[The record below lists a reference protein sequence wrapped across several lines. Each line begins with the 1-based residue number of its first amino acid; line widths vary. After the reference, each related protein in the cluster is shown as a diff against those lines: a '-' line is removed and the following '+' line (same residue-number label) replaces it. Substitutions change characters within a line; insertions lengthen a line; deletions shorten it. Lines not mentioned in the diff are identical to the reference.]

1 MSDRVLDIIG
11 ENFNTTRKLKT
22 SSPKIVQEDG
32 KVGVAYTK
40 RDGSR
45 AIMDVTSIYPTD
57 PAKLRTFSVPH
68 VAHAVRTQNLDY
80 ISFLIHSQQ
89 AAGANIIDI
98 CVDEIA
104 IDPAIRHQTM
114 RWLIPVVQQMTD
126 AIIAIDS
133 SDPQT
138 IMAGLEVYDSQRGR
152 PAINSVNLEEG
163 RQDLIGIAKER
174 NALLF
179 ANASGRDGMPQDEHE
194 RVANLEQIMKM
205 MDAAG
210 IPMEDRYLDP
220 LAFPVSTGTAFGS
233 HFLEAVKELR
243 RRYPEVHIF
252 AGHSNASF
260 GLPQRKIANHGFI
273 LLSVLAGCD
282 TLMIDPILNPPKDY
296 IDFKYVSDLVLGLD
310 ENAVRYMTAFRA
322 PGSASARRSR

>member
-1 MSDRVLDIIG
+1 MSERVLDIIG
-11 ENFNTTRKLKT
+11 ENFNTTRRLKMT
-22 SSPKIVQEDG
+22 SPRIVHEDG
-32 KVGVAYTK
+32 KVGVTYTR

-45 AIMDVTSIYPTD
+45 AVMDVTSIYPTD

-68 VAHAVRTQNLDY
+68 VAHAVRTKDLDY
-80 ISFLIHSQQ
+80 IAFLVNSQRD
-89 AAGANIIDI
+89 AGANIIDI

-104 IDPAIRHQTM
+104 VDPAIRHETM
-114 RWLIPVVQQMTD
+114 RWLVPVVQQITD
-126 AIIAIDS
+126 AIVAIDS
-133 SDPQT
+133 SDPNT
-138 IMAGLEVYDSQRGR
+138 ILAGLEVHDGQRSR
-152 PAINSVNLEEG
+152 PAINAVNLEEG
-163 RQDLIGIAKER
+163 RQDLIQIAKDR

-194 RVANLEQIMKM
+194 RVANLEKLMTM
-205 MDAAG
+205 MDEVG
-210 IPMEDRYLDP
+210 IPMGDRYLDP

-233 HFLEAVKELR
+233 HFLEAVKEIR

-296 IDFKYVSDLVLGLD
+296 VDFKYVSDLVLGRD
-310 ENAVRYMTAFRA
+310 ENAMRYMMAYRA
-322 PGSASARRSR
+322 PGSAGARRAR